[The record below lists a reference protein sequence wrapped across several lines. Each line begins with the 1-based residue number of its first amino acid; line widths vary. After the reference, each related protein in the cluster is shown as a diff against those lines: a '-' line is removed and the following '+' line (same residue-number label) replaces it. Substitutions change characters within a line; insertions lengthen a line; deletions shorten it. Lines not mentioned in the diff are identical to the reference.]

1 MIAYSYDPITG
12 LPGPRVQCDPSPLEE
27 GVFLLPAFATFDEPP
42 VPPPDKVVV
51 RKGEAWVAEKVPEP
65 EPTPEPVLT
74 PEDRVRQLTATVQ
87 AHLDAVAQS
96 WGYDNVY
103 TAATYAEEP
112 AVKAFQDEGKALR
125 AWRSR
130 VWAAARQTLADVQ
143 AGKTPLPTVAELIA
157 SLPAAPSRG

>member
-1 MIAYSYDPITG
+1 MTDWKIRETRDTDTVLWRRLDDG
-12 LPGPRVQCDPSPLEE
+12 REE
-27 GVFLLPAFATFDEPP
+27 SLIVKTDALRQYGTEGQLPAQMQ
-42 VPPPDKVVV
+42 
-51 RKGEAWVAEKVPEP
+51 R
-65 EPTPEPVLT
+65 TPEAIVGDYT
-74 PEDRVRQLTATVQ
+74 QAVQ
-87 AHLDAVAQS
+87 AHLDRVAQS

>member
-1 MIAYSYDPITG
+1 MHFRAPDSTIHYLDDPAF
-12 LPGPRVQCDPSPLEE
+12 LS
-27 GVFLLPAFATFDEPP
+27 LLPRGSVAITDAD
-42 VPPPDKVVV
+42 
-51 RKGEAWVAEKVPEP
+51 VAEARRPAPEQ
-65 EPTPEPVLT
+65 V
-74 PEDRVRQLTATVQ
+74 VGSYTAAIQT
-87 AHLDAVAQS
+87 HLDGVAQS
-96 WGYDNVY
+96 WGYDNIY

>member
-1 MIAYSYDPITG
+1 MHFRAPDNSIHYLDDPRFLG
-12 LPGPRVQCDPSPLEE
+12 
-27 GVFLLPAFATFDEPP
+27 LLPAGSVAITDA
-42 VPPPDKVVV
+42 
-51 RKGEAWVAEKVPEP
+51 EAAAALRPA
-65 EPTPEPVLT
+65 LT
-74 PEDRVRQLTATVQ
+74 VDDYTAAIQ
-87 AHLDAVAQS
+87 SHLDAVAQS
-96 WGYDNVY
+96 WGYDSVY

-143 AGKTPLPTVAELIA
+143 SGKQPAPTIEEMIA

>member
-1 MIAYSYDPITG
+1 MTDWKILESRGAETVIWRRLDDGREESRIVDAGELRKMADAGHSPQPVQRAPEQVIAG
-12 LPGPRVQCDPSPLEE
+12 
-27 GVFLLPAFATFDEPP
+27 F
-42 VPPPDKVVV
+42 
-51 RKGEAWVAEKVPEP
+51 
-65 EPTPEPVLT
+65 
-74 PEDRVRQLTATVQ
+74 TAAIQ
-87 AHLDAVAQS
+87 NHLDAVAQS
-96 WGYDNVY
+96 WGYDSVY